1 MSAREQPSTDE
12 RLCEPADSATKLYGN
27 LGGVPEWPF
36 IYIAGNLLLNSSPG
50 VRLMDFSVHVTATGA
65 FKYVIANLY

>member
-1 MSAREQPSTDE
+1 M
-12 RLCEPADSATKLYGN
+12 
-27 LGGVPEWPF
+27 EWPF

-50 VRLMDFSVHVTATGA
+50 VRLMDFNVHVMVTGA